1 MGSFPET
8 YGHFLYFRAKS
19 EPAPLVK
26 TAWKSSHLWLTKKAK
41 NYFIANHKANRYRNR
56 QLRNVN
62 IRKCICISST
72 ELYKKYNI
80 IAFYNPPH
88 NYMIKN
94 FAGHI
99 RRLDSNPLNCTCEIL
114 WLTRLLKNTP
124 NTENAA
130 TCGNPED
137 LKGKALVKLTPEDF
151 NCSK

>member
-1 MGSFPET
+1 
-8 YGHFLYFRAKS
+8 
-19 EPAPLVK
+19 
-26 TAWKSSHLWLTKKAK
+26 
-41 NYFIANHKANRYRNR
+41 
-56 QLRNVN
+56 
-62 IRKCICISST
+62 
-72 ELYKKYNI
+72 
-80 IAFYNPPH
+80 
-88 NYMIKN
+88 MIKN

-114 WLTRLLKNTP
+114 WLTRFLKNTP